1 MSRVA
6 TQRAEGRMREE
17 KIAADGEIL
26 AVQYLRAVA
35 ALLVVYLHTKVYT
48 DRFAWPLP
56 RDFGAAGV
64 DLFFVISGFIM
75 VVITA
80 RRPLPPRQFLLR
92 RAIRV
97 VPLYWLVTL
106 AILVVG
112 LVAPGAMLHNL
123 VTFDHVA
130 LSLLFIPH
138 INPLEGSYAPFFK
151 LGWTLNYEIYFY
163 LVFAALLGVA
173 SLRLRLAALTGIF
186 VAAVAFYLAVRPDDP
201 FLHIYCNPVIL
212 EFLIGAWVGRFYL
225 EGRPRDIPSLAAA
238 ALLVAGVVAMT
249 ILFDSDDLWRVITAG
264 LGAGATLLALLSIEE
279 RGGLPSWPLPA
290 LLGDASYSIYLA
302 HPLVL
307 TPARLAAKKLN
318 LPVDQAG
325 PGVVAVIAVLFVA
338 IAAGVAAHLWVERPI
353 LAALR
358 ARLALLATEGEAR
371 VALTARGAAA
381 AALLIAAGALLLVVS
396 AAAPARGAERAP
408 PLAHEEDFSRK
419 GRLDEDFWTYEIGF
433 IRNHEQQYYRASNVF
448 VDGGALV
455 LEARGEEVANAAYE
469 PGSTDWTR
477 AAPMAALTSG
487 SIVSRHPFR
496 YGVVEIVARLPAGA
510 GTWPALWMLGAEGRP
525 YTEIDM
531 MEAVGQQPDL
541 VFTSAHAGPSLQQLT
556 NWTAKTKLADLTTR
570 WRLYRLDW
578 TAERVAVS
586 IDGETVLSLDP
597 ARAAAFRRPMN
608 LRINLALGG
617 EWGGVVDKAALPARL
632 EIRSIRIFTRGS

>member
-1 MSRVA
+1 MTKA
-6 TQRAEGRMREE
+6 KT
-17 KIAADGEIL
+17 AADGEIL

-48 DRFAWPLP
+48 DRFSWPLP
-56 RDFGAAGV
+56 REFGAAGV

-75 VVITA
+75 VAITA

-106 AILVVG
+106 AILAVA
-112 LVAPGAMLHNL
+112 LIAPGAMLHNL
-123 VTFDHVA
+123 VTFDHVT

-138 INPLEGSYAPFFK
+138 FNPLEGNYTPFFK
-151 LGWTLNYEIYFY
+151 LGWTLNYEVYFY
-163 LVFAALLGVA
+163 LAFAALLGFPA
-173 SLRLRLAALTGIF
+173 LSLRRRLAALTGAF
-186 VAAVAFYLAVRPDDP
+186 LAAVAFYLAVRPDDP

-212 EFLIGAWVGRFYL
+212 EFLIGAFIGCLHV
-225 EGRPRDIPSLAAA
+225 EGRLRRVDRRAAA
-238 ALLVAGVVAMT
+238 ALLVVGVLAMT
-249 ILFDSDDLWRVITAG
+249 LLFDSDDSLRVITAG
-264 LGAGATLLALLSIEE
+264 LGAAALLLALLAIEE
-279 RGGLPSWPLPA
+279 RGALPSWPLLV

-307 TPARLAAKKLN
+307 TCARLAAKKLD
-318 LPVDQAG
+318 LPVEAAT
-325 PGVVAVIAVLFVA
+325 PGIIAVCVVVALAVA
-338 IAAGVAAHLWVERPI
+338 SGVAVHLWLERPI

-358 ARLALLATEGEAR
+358 ARLTSRAAGAGRDAKFALPMR
-371 VALTARGAAA
+371 SVSA
-381 AALLIAAGALLLVVS
+381 AALLGLAGALLLALGS
-396 AAAPARGAERAP
+396 PSRGGEGAPH
-408 PLAHEEDFSRK
+408 LVHEEDFSRAS
-419 GRLDEDFWTYEIGF
+419 RLDEDFWTYEIGF

-448 VDGGALV
+448 VDGGALI
-455 LEARGEEVANAAYE
+455 LEARGEDVANAAYE

-487 SIVSRHPFR
+487 SIVTRLPMR

-531 MEAVGQQPDL
+531 MEEVGQQPDL

-556 NWTAKTKLADLTTR
+556 NWSATTKLADLATR

-578 TAERVAVS
+578 TAQRVAVS

-597 ARAAAFRRPMN
+597 ERAAAFRQPMH

-617 EWGGVVDKAALPARL
+617 EWGGVVDRNALPARL
-632 EIRSIRIFTRGS
+632 EIRSIRIFARALSDRTNSFDR